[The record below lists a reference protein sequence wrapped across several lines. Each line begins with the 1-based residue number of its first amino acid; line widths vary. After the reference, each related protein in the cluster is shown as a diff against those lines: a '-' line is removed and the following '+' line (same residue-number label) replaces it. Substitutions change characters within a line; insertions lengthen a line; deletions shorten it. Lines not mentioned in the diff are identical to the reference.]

1 MARFAAYRA
10 QGTGFMTRTLGLS
23 QFVIIIVIAVAL
35 IFAWD
40 FGRRIVE
47 TVQMVQAL
55 QAADRQ
61 LTQVEQ
67 ANTRLAALKQDV
79 TSDEWLEKQARARL
93 HYTREDETVFIPA
106 ATPPPPVAP
115 PPVIVAP
122 PPQRTIW
129 DDILD
134 ALFGPTQH

>member
-1 MARFAAYRA
+1 MA
-10 QGTGFMTRTLGLS
+10 RTLGFS
-23 QFVIIIVIAVAL
+23 QFIIILIIAVAL

-47 TVQMVQAL
+47 TVQMVQTL

-67 ANTRLAALKQDV
+67 VNAKLRTLKEDV
-79 TSDEWLEKQARARL
+79 RSDTWLEKQARARL
-93 HYTREDETVFIPA
+93 HYTREGETVFIPA
-106 ATPPPPVAP
+106 ATPPPLVAP

-129 DDILD
+129 DDVLD
-134 ALFGPTQH
+134 ALFGPTQR